1 MPTYKNNDLYDEEIE
16 KSLNTLKRCREVW
29 ISKEKGCNRSLF
41 MYADSEFYFYRFIIN
56 RAERQ
61 SVELTKQ
68 ILRRLLERYEIQSE
82 WSTAAPFD
90 FISTNN
96 NQKRIGFRF
105 EEFFQDEDIVKY
117 KKAKNVQKIGII
129 FLNNESVD
137 PAKYFDSRDG
147 LLTPYNVKDVFEMF
161 FLGDEYSAFKEK
173 VEDYLA
179 RCKDVMGYTSIPYLS
194 PINLAILKSTKASE
208 LKDPKSNPPQYS
220 IINPQN
226 QKIVDWNKLYLEKY
240 TVDDENLQTIKARF
254 IKQGLYKALVGN
266 ADFAKSFLTA
276 EWLFE
281 VLKRKEHFDYTVV
294 ISGYLKSIEQLL
306 YQIAMLFITE
316 NGDNGFRIT
325 FVDSKKNR
333 NEVQK
338 KGIQIHQQGSYKRI
352 DFVKS
357 NADYMNFELGSL
369 EFFFRENPAIF
380 DVNNYEAIVDML
392 FCFREECRNGYF
404 HKHNL
409 DKWEI
414 VEKTRS
420 NALCL
425 YWMLLGGCMIGSRD
439 FLSLGIDES
448 DPFNLLCA
456 GIREFRNNNLNFVF
470 EYEDSSINVIFD
482 KSKNSMS
489 FSKDGE
495 EHYEGLWFIEVQD
508 FSMETYE
515 LLDKGIEES
524 QRVLLTRENLPKK
537 IWGIDRRGEAHQLL

>member
-16 KSLNTLKRCREVW
+16 KSLSTLKRCREVW
-29 ISKEKGCNRSLF
+29 ISKEKGRNRSLF
-41 MYADSEFYFYRFIIN
+41 MYADSEFYFYRFIID

-82 WSTAAPFD
+82 WSTAKPFD
-90 FISTNN
+90 FIAIDKSQN
-96 NQKRIGFRF
+96 RIGFRF
-105 EEFFQDEDIVKY
+105 EEFSQDKDIVEY
-117 KKAKNVQKIGII
+117 KKTKNIQKIGII

-137 PAKYFDSRDG
+137 PAQYFDSRDG
-147 LLTPYNVKDVFEMF
+147 LLMPYNVKDVFELF
-161 FLGDEYSAFKEK
+161 FSGDEYSALKEK

-179 RCKDVMGYTSIPYLS
+179 KCKDVIGYTSIPYLS
-194 PINLAILKSTKASE
+194 PMNLAILKSTKASE
-208 LKDPKSNPPQYS
+208 LKDPKSIPPQYS
-220 IINPQN
+220 IIDPQN
-226 QKIVDWNKLYLEKY
+226 PKIVNQNKLYLNKY
-240 TVDDENLQTIKARF
+240 NFDDENLQMIKTRF
-254 IKQGLYKALVGN
+254 IKQGIYRALVGN

-306 YQIAMLFITE
+306 YQIAMLFLTE
-316 NGDNGFRIT
+316 NGENGFRIT
-325 FVDSKKNR
+325 QYGSKKY
-333 NEVQK
+333 E
-338 KGIQIHQQGSYKRI
+338 RI
-352 DFVKS
+352 PFIKS
-357 NADYMNFELGSL
+357 NIKNMNFDFGSL
-369 EFFFRENPAIF
+369 EHFFRENPAIF
-380 DVNNYEAIVDML
+380 DVNNIKEIIDML

-425 YWMLLGGCMIGSRD
+425 YWMLLGGCKIDTSH
-439 FLSLGIDES
+439 FLTLGIDES
-448 DPFNLLCA
+448 DPFDLLCA
-456 GIREFRNNNLNFVF
+456 SIREFRNKKLDFVF
-470 EYEDSSINVIFD
+470 EYEDTSINVVFD
-482 KSKNSMS
+482 KLKNSMS
-489 FSKDGE
+489 FSKDGK
-495 EHYEGLWFIEVQD
+495 EHYDGLWFIAVQD

-524 QRVLLTRENLPKK
+524 QRVLLTRENLPPK